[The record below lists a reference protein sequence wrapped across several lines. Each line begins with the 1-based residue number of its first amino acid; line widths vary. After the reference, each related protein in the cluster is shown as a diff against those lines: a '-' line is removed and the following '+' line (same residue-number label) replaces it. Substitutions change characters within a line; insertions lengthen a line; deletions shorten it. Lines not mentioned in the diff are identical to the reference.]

1 MMANRHQSV
10 NGPVSLG
17 SVDLMEFWGWSVEC
31 FGVWWMP
38 NVNVVCFLASY
49 SVAFG
54 FDAWRLR
61 ARSGWSRWVS
71 LAFGGAGLVAQTLY
85 LLLRSSQMHQ
95 PPLLSSAHDWLLVLA
110 WLAVLT
116 HLFVSLLDSS
126 IASGIVVWP
135 VVLSLVVGSLFVV
148 ASPNQDLNFHR
159 NWIMLH
165 VSMLVLGMAAILW
178 GFVLSLLYLWQHRR
192 LKHRQTLQ
200 SGLTLPSLER
210 LERFNRWSVLV
221 SVPLLTCGVATG
233 IGLAAFTRENVVLT
247 WTDPV
252 VLGGAVTWLFMCG
265 MFAWLL
271 SGKRP
276 PGRQVAWLTAWA
288 CGFLLFMMVGLQV
301 LTAAIGVP
309 SLHGNEMTRHAD
321 QTRPTV
327 PEKD

>member
-1 MMANRHQSV
+1 
-10 NGPVSLG
+10 
-17 SVDLMEFWGWSVEC
+17 
-31 FGVWWMP
+31 MP

-49 SVAFG
+49 CVAFG

-61 ARSGWSRWVS
+61 ARSGWTRPVS
-71 LAFGGAGLVAQTLY
+71 LGFGAAGLLAQTLY
-85 LLLRSSQMHQ
+85 LLMRSSQTQQ

-135 VVLSLVVGSLFVV
+135 VVLTLVVGSLFVA
-148 ASPNQDLNFHR
+148 ASPSQSVEALDFHR
-159 NWIMLH
+159 GWAMLH
-165 VSMLVLGMAAILW
+165 ASMLVLGSAAILC

-192 LKHRQTLQ
+192 LKHRQKLQ

-221 SVPLLTCGVATG
+221 SVPLLTFGVATG
-233 IGLAAFTRENVVLT
+233 IGLSVYSNQDGAPT

-252 VLGGAVTWLFMCG
+252 VLGGAVTWLLMCG
-265 MFAWLL
+265 MFTWLL
-271 SGKRP
+271 LGKRP

-301 LTAAIGVP
+301 LTAAMRVP
-309 SLHGNEMTRHAD
+309 SLHGSQQPRDSNRTSPAESGN
-321 QTRPTV
+321 
-327 PEKD
+327 K